1 MTESQK
7 MLEILHE
14 NKRRVREENLNK
26 KIIGQ
31 EKAVK
36 KLVDSL
42 KKKNIINEKKP
53 YVVLIAGQKGSGK
66 SYLANTFLNYITNK
80 KKHN

>member
-26 KIIGQ
+26 KK
-31 EKAVK
+31 ES
-36 KLVDSL
+36 KLDTILSYIVLFGGATIFSL
-42 KKKNIINEKKP
+42 GIMT
-53 YVVLIAGQKGSGK
+53 LISVIEN
-66 SYLANTFLNYITNK
+66 LPL
-80 KKHN
+80 

>member
-26 KIIGQ
+26 KK
-31 EKAVK
+31 ES
-36 KLVDSL
+36 KLDTILSYIAL
-42 KKKNIINEKKP
+42 FLGATIFALGIMT
-53 YVVLIAGQKGSGK
+53 LISVIEN
-66 SYLANTFLNYITNK
+66 LPL
-80 KKHN
+80 

>member
-26 KIIGQ
+26 KK
-31 EKAVK
+31 ESK
-36 KLVDSL
+36 VDTILSYIAL
-42 KKKNIINEKKP
+42 FLGATIFALGIMT
-53 YVVLIAGQKGSGK
+53 LISVIEN
-66 SYLANTFLNYITNK
+66 LPL
-80 KKHN
+80 

>member
-26 KIIGQ
+26 KKESKIDTILSYIILFGG
-31 EKAVK
+31 ATIF
-36 KLVDSL
+36 SL
-42 KKKNIINEKKP
+42 GIMT
-53 YVVLIAGQKGSGK
+53 LISVIEN
-66 SYLANTFLNYITNK
+66 LPL
-80 KKHN
+80 

>member
-26 KIIGQ
+26 KKESKIDTILSYIALFLG
-31 EKAVK
+31 ATIFA
-36 KLVDSL
+36 LG
-42 KKKNIINEKKP
+42 IMT
-53 YVVLIAGQKGSGK
+53 LISVIEN
-66 SYLANTFLNYITNK
+66 LPL
-80 KKHN
+80 

>member
-26 KIIGQ
+26 K
-31 EKAVK
+31 
-36 KLVDSL
+36 
-42 KKKNIINEKKP
+42 
-53 YVVLIAGQKGSGK
+53 KGSK
-66 SYLANTFLNYITNK
+66 IDTILSYIILFGGATIFSLGIMTLISVIENLPL
-80 KKHN
+80 

>member
-26 KIIGQ
+26 KK
-31 EKAVK
+31 ES
-36 KLVDSL
+36 KLDTILSYIAL
-42 KKKNIINEKKP
+42 FGGATIFFLGIMT
-53 YVVLIAGQKGSGK
+53 LISVIEN
-66 SYLANTFLNYITNK
+66 LPL
-80 KKHN
+80 

>member
-26 KIIGQ
+26 KKESKIDTILSYIILFGG
-31 EKAVK
+31 ATIFA
-36 KLVDSL
+36 LG
-42 KKKNIINEKKP
+42 IMT
-53 YVVLIAGQKGSGK
+53 LISVIEN
-66 SYLANTFLNYITNK
+66 LPL
-80 KKHN
+80 

>member
-26 KIIGQ
+26 KKESKIDTILSYIVLFSGSTIFALGIMTLISVI
-31 EKAVK
+31 EN
-36 KLVDSL
+36 LSL
-42 KKKNIINEKKP
+42 
-53 YVVLIAGQKGSGK
+53 
-66 SYLANTFLNYITNK
+66 
-80 KKHN
+80 

>member
-26 KIIGQ
+26 KKESKIDTI
-31 EKAVK
+31 
-36 KLVDSL
+36 LSY
-42 KKKNIINEKKP
+42 I
-53 YVVLIAGQKGSGK
+53 VLFGGATIFALGIMTLISVIENLQ
-66 SYLANTFLNYITNK
+66 L
-80 KKHN
+80 

>member
-26 KIIGQ
+26 KKESKIDTILSYIALFFG
-31 EKAVK
+31 ATIF
-36 KLVDSL
+36 SL
-42 KKKNIINEKKP
+42 GIMT
-53 YVVLIAGQKGSGK
+53 LISVIEN
-66 SYLANTFLNYITNK
+66 LPL
-80 KKHN
+80 

>member
-26 KIIGQ
+26 KKESKIDTILSYIVLFGG
-31 EKAVK
+31 ATIF
-36 KLVDSL
+36 SL
-42 KKKNIINEKKP
+42 GIMT
-53 YVVLIAGQKGSGK
+53 LISVIEN
-66 SYLANTFLNYITNK
+66 LPL
-80 KKHN
+80 

>member
-26 KIIGQ
+26 KKESKIDTILSYIILFGG
-31 EKAVK
+31 ATI
-36 KLVDSL
+36 LSL
-42 KKKNIINEKKP
+42 GIMT
-53 YVVLIAGQKGSGK
+53 LISVIEN
-66 SYLANTFLNYITNK
+66 LPL
-80 KKHN
+80 

>member
-26 KIIGQ
+26 KKESKIDTILSYIVLFGG
-31 EKAVK
+31 ATIF
-36 KLVDSL
+36 SL
-42 KKKNIINEKKP
+42 GIMT
-53 YVVLIAGQKGSGK
+53 LISAIEN
-66 SYLANTFLNYITNK
+66 LPL
-80 KKHN
+80 

>member
-26 KIIGQ
+26 KKESKIDTI
-31 EKAVK
+31 
-36 KLVDSL
+36 LS
-42 KKKNIINEKKP
+42 
-53 YVVLIAGQKGSGK
+53 
-66 SYLANTFLNYITNK
+66 YITLFFGATIFALGIMTLISVIENLPL
-80 KKHN
+80 